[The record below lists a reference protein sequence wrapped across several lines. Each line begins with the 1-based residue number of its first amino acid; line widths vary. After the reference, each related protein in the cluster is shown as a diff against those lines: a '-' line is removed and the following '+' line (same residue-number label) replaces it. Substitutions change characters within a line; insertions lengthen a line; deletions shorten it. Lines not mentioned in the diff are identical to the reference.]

1 MNPRI
6 FLIIFGFLLHPAVSL
21 MAQQEVLRFQNVSV
35 ADALTTINDYFPDNN
50 IHFVRNELDTLL
62 VSNITLKG
70 QDVLEDITRVISGYP
85 ICIKIFG
92 NHIFVEYQHQKLTF
106 VNYPKLIK
114 DNDDDIAFSRILHEV
129 MVKEEYPVLD
139 FDGSITSFRISGTP
153 LSVAGSAY
161 DLLYFIPGFQIGATG
176 AVIRIDGKP
185 VSSYSELTELDSGDV
200 DRIDYSDQPQFSSRQ
215 NIIIDIRTNRKRE
228 NGYGIHTASQY
239 SQGERG
245 RAMQLVKTNLH
256 QDRMDL
262 QASGCYRYDGIDKD
276 LSVNQC
282 TFQDRYEQNSFHL
295 NLGGE
300 YRLSNKYSIGIQ
312 YQNYAMLNNIRQN
325 RDNLIFDFDYHNIKW
340 ANNEANLKTM
350 MSINEWQLDYKPMH
364 NMNIYYVSAFD
375 KWSLNMVASFYHDG
389 VRISEDNRI
398 ESAFNEPRYNEV
410 KNTLWAVKA
419 DAHRPLWN
427 GRLHVMTEYAYT
439 GREDFYQRGDSALSS
454 LLRKQKCWSGSI
466 SYRRRLGWTEGTLGV
481 LLEAIDAASDIKK
494 AYPFANLSF
503 IGEKQKLSFSYAMR
517 SSLPTYDQTNGFTYH
532 NIEMLGVEGEPNLR
546 PSISHHLQLK
556 YQKGKFYAV
565 IGWQYVSDYI
575 AQTVES
581 KNNEFFANYK
591 NIDSAKLF
599 SATINYH
606 YSLRNWRA
614 QVISTLRGQQIEF
627 DGQSYSNPILEFKW
641 NNQVQ
646 FPYSF
651 IAMLNVSCHTSGN
664 DGITWQ
670 KHSGQVDFSLTKET
684 KNWTLQLNAD
694 DLLHTGVSRIIYN
707 GNELEYSR
715 KCYSDN
721 RRIQLTFR
729 INLGTLSRHTLR
741 SLRAGESERKRL

>member
-6 FLIIFGFLLHPAVSL
+6 FLIIFGFLLHPAVL
-21 MAQQEVLRFQNVSV
+21 LLAQQDVLRFQNVSV
-35 ADALTTINDYFPDNN
+35 ADALTTINEHYPDNN
-50 IHFVRNELDTLL
+50 VHFVRNELDTLL
-62 VSNITLKG
+62 VPNITVKG
-70 QDVLEDITRVISGYP
+70 QDILEDITRLISGYP
-85 ICIKIFG
+85 IGIKIFG

-106 VNYPKLIK
+106 GNYPKLIK
-114 DNDDDIAFSRILHEV
+114 DDDDNIAFSRILHEV
-129 MVKEEYPVLD
+129 MVKEEFPILD
-139 FDGSITSFRISGTP
+139 YDGSVTSFRISGTP

-161 DLLYFIPGFQIGATG
+161 DLLYYIPGFQIGATG
-176 AVIRIDGKP
+176 AVIRIDGKT
-185 VSSYSELTELDSGDV
+185 VTSYSELTELDSGDV
-200 DRIDYSDQPQFSSRQ
+200 DRIDYSDQPQFSSRRS
-215 NIIIDIRTNRKRE
+215 IIIDIRTNRKRE

-295 NLGGE
+295 YLGGE
-300 YRLSNKYSIGIQ
+300 YRLSNKSSIGLQ
-312 YQNYAMLNNIRQN
+312 YQNYAMLNIIRQN

-350 MSINEWQLDYKPMH
+350 MSINEWQLDYQPMH
-364 NMNIYYVSAFD
+364 NMNLYYVSAFD

-398 ESAFNEPRYNEV
+398 ESVFHDKRFNEV
-410 KNTLWAVKA
+410 QNTLWAMKA

-439 GREDFYQRGDSALSS
+439 SREDFYQRGDSASS
-454 LLRKQKCWSGSI
+454 NLLRKQKRWSGSI

-517 SSLPTYDQTNGFTYH
+517 SSMPTYDQTNGFTYH

-546 PSISHHLQLK
+546 PSINHHLQLK
-556 YQKGKFYAV
+556 YQKGNFYGV
-565 IGWQYVSDYI
+565 IGWQHVSDFI
-575 AQTVES
+575 AHSVES

-627 DGQSYSNPILEFKW
+627 DGQSYNNPILEFKW

-646 FPYSF
+646 FPYSI
-651 IAMLNVSCHTSGN
+651 IAMLNVSCQTSGN
-664 DGITWQ
+664 DGVTWQ

-684 KNWTLQLNAD
+684 KNWTLQLNVD
-694 DLLHTGVSRIIYN
+694 DLFRTGVTRIIYY
-707 GNELEYSR
+707 GNESEYSR
-715 KCYSDN
+715 RCYTDN
-721 RRIQLTFR
+721 QRIQLTFR

-741 SLRAGESERKRL
+741 SLRAGESERVRM